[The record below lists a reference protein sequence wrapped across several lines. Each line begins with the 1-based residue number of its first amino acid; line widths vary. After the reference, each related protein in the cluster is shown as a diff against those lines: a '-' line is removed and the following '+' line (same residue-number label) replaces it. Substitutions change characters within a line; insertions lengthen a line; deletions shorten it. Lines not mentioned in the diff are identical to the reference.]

1 MHVCTCSCVHMRTH
15 TDIVTLSLEAHKRLG
30 LEKDVKSENGSS
42 IELPNSGQNLGGG
55 WYFPHS
61 ERHERSFTPSEAW
74 REPLKKAV
82 LIP

>member
-1 MHVCTCSCVHMRTH
+1 MHMRTH
-15 TDIVTLSLEAHKRLG
+15 TDIVTLFGKGLG

-42 IELPNSGQNLGGG
+42 IELPNSGQNLVGG

-61 ERHERSFTPSEAW
+61 EHHERSFMPTEAW

-82 LIP
+82 LTP